1 MMSYYDFMNEITSTE
16 LYERLIQHGM
26 FSEKLPPVFTAKPF
40 LNYCINIR
48 TQAFEDRWYPYTVYE
63 NIKIP
68 LEYSDKKI
76 KNKKEKV
83 MGILKELD
91 LLDKFNKYPTE
102 LSGGQCQRIAIAR
115 ALINEPKIILAD
127 EPTGALDKRTSNEVM
142 NIFKDINKGGTTI
155 ILVTHDINIAS
166 QCHRIINIED
176 GLIVND
182 IKNS

>member
-1 MMSYYDFMNEITSTE
+1 MKFNKEE
-16 LYERLIQHGM
+16 
-26 FSEKLPPVFTAKPF
+26 
-40 LNYCINIR
+40 
-48 TQAFEDRWYPYTVYE
+48 YE

>member
-1 MMSYYDFMNEITSTE
+1 
-16 LYERLIQHGM
+16 
-26 FSEKLPPVFTAKPF
+26 
-40 LNYCINIR
+40 
-48 TQAFEDRWYPYTVYE
+48 
-63 NIKIP
+63 
-68 LEYSDKKI
+68 
-76 KNKKEKV
+76 